1 MFVPSSQNLCVEQVE
16 AVEPIVPTPRNVGEV
31 GHTNVLPPVAS
42 WHTVKVRCSPAA
54 RFVTV
59 ELVTFPV
66 SVISNVSSGPALNAG
81 VAENVTV
88 ALAWV
93 NPSLA
98 LICFVFELVVNPTSP
113 ALEITLAFTFVPEA
127 NNSATSP
134 LGAVN
139 IAVVPDTGVSVA
151 VCAPSNDIP

>member
-1 MFVPSSQNLCVEQVE
+1 MFVPSYQNLCVEQVE
-16 AVEPIVPTPRNVGEV
+16 AVEPMVPTPRNVGEV

-54 RFVTV
+54 RFVIV

-88 ALAWV
+88 VLAWV

-98 LICFVFELVVNPTSP
+98 LICFVFELVVSPTSP
-113 ALEITLAFTFVPEA
+113 LDERTTAFTFVPFA
-127 NNSATSP
+127 RSSGVVP
-134 LGAVN
+134 DGAVN